1 METTLNLKNQLHTMI
16 DLIKDESILNAI
28 YTLLKKEWEVEE
40 MYVTVSEAELQAIDE
55 GLAQLENGEEYE
67 HAEAEKIYKLW
78 Q

>member
-1 METTLNLKNQLHTMI
+1 METALNLKNQLHSMI
-16 DLIKDESILNAI
+16 ELIKDESILQAV

-40 MYVTVSEAELQAIDE
+40 MYVTVSEAELLAIDE

>member
-1 METTLNLKNQLHTMI
+1 METALNLKNQLHSMI
-16 DLIKDESILNAI
+16 DLIKDESILEAI

-40 MYVTVSEAELQAIDE
+40 MYVTVSEAELVAIDE
-55 GLAQLENGEEYE
+55 GLAQLESGEEYE

>member
-40 MYVTVSEAELQAIDE
+40 IYVTVSEAELQAIDE

-67 HAEAEKIYKLW
+67 LGKV
-78 Q
+78 

>member
-1 METTLNLKNQLHTMI
+1 METTLSLKNQLHTII
-16 DLIKDESILNAI
+16 DLIKDESVLQAV
-28 YTLLKKEWEVEE
+28 YVLLKKEWQTEE
-40 MYVTVSEAELQAIDE
+40 MYVSVSEAELHAIDE